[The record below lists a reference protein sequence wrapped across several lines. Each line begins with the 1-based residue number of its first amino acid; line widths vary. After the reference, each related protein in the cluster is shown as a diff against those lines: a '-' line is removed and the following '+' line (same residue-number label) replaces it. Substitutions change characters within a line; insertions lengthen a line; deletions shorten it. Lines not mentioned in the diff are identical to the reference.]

1 MRKLR
6 SVQEK
11 IKKSLE
17 ATEDLYHKL
26 VLLVGEPGSG
36 KTTVLRDVASQ
47 LDIPIINVNLELSS
61 KLLDLT
67 AKQRAVSLPKILYE
81 ITETDNSVLILDN
94 LELLFDKEMRQDP
107 LRLLEGISRNRTV
120 IASWNGSAEG
130 KKLRYA
136 EADNPEYQNYDHV
149 DALIVS
155 MDGTATVDLAK

>member
-1 MRKLR
+1 MRALK
-6 SVQEK
+6 SIQEK
-11 IKKSLE
+11 VKQSLE

-26 VLLVGEPGSG
+26 VLLVGKPGSG
-36 KTTVLRDVASQ
+36 KTTVLHDVASQ

-67 AKQRAVSLPKILYE
+67 TKKRAVSLPKILYE

-94 LELLFDKEMRQDP
+94 LEILFDKEMKQDP
-107 LRLLEGISRNRTV
+107 LRLLEGISRNHTV
-120 IASWNGSAEG
+120 VASWSGSAEG

-136 EADNPEYQNYDHV
+136 EVGHPEYQNYDHV

-155 MDGTATVDLAK
+155 MDDKATVDLAK